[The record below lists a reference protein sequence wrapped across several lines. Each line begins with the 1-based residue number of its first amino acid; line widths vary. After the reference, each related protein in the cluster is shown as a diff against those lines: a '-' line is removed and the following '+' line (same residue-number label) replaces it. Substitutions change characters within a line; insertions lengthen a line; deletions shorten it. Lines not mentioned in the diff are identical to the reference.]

1 MSKELIERLREP
13 QNVDI
18 GYYWNL
24 ADEAADEIE
33 RLTAELAEANTKH
46 ANLEEAFLR
55 QRETFGATIS
65 DRDSKLAA
73 LRSRSANTQAQSE
86 PFGWMHSGSLR
97 LMDEAD
103 ARMEAKHCGGTCY
116 AFPVFRT
123 PQPASAEVKRVLND
137 LREFY
142 LNSESHTAS
151 EQAFL
156 IAALDDVR
164 AAKQKGT

>member
-33 RLTAELAEANTKH
+33 RLKAELAEAYHQCKV
-46 ANLEEAFLR
+46 ANQEHFDME
-55 QRETFGATIS
+55 QE
-65 DRDSKLAA
+65 LAA
-73 LRSRSANTQAQSE
+73 LKTQSE